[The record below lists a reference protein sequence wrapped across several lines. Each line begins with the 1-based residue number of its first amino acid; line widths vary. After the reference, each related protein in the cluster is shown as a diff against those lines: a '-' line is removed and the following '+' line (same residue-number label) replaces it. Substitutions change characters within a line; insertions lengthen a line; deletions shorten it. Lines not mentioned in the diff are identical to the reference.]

1 MLSSFI
7 AYKSDLTF
15 KQRVAPA
22 TAEERGILGRRY
34 FVTRRVKNNDAQLLS
49 VGVKSVSTT
58 EWNGTKVQHRVFN
71 LLDYIEHIGG
81 GHEANT
87 SLPFAL

>member
-7 AYKSDLTF
+7 AYKSDPTF

-22 TAEERGILGRRY
+22 TAEERAILRRHY
-34 FVTRRVKNNDAQLLS
+34 FVARRVENNDAQLLS

-58 EWNGTKVQHRVFN
+58 EWILRR
-71 LLDYIEHIGG
+71 
-81 GHEANT
+81 A
-87 SLPFAL
+87 